1 MVYTVSASGATGID
15 RAEEGMGAWRR
26 GTGGGK
32 DTVLKGED
40 MATDTAG
47 GGGGNIVGG
56 CERTAGE

>member
-32 DTVLKGED
+32 DAMLKED
-40 MATDTAG
+40 MATDALG
-47 GGGGNIVGG
+47 GGSNIVGG
-56 CERTAGE
+56 GERTAGE